1 MIVAAEKLY
10 GPYQWGRYDV
20 LILPAAFPFGGME
33 NPMLTFATP
42 TILAGD
48 KSLVSLIAHELAHS
62 WSGNL
67 VTNETW
73 DDFWLNEGFTVYFE
87 YRIMEELYG
96 KEVSEML
103 AALSIQDLY
112 QTLDELESVDTH
124 LKLNLKD
131 RNPDDGMNDIAYNKG
146 YWLLRTIEER
156 VGRQKMDAFLNA
168 YFSKNAFKVMN
179 TEQFLA
185 LAKQEL
191 LDPGN
196 YRYISPEKWIYE
208 PGIPEN
214 AYPIVSEKIVETDQW
229 INRCNLNGSEVSALP
244 WSTWS
249 YQQQYRF
256 LTQWKCPDAK
266 ALLNFNAQFKVS
278 TTGNS
283 EILFA
288 WLMLCIQK
296 AVWDDQNESVM
307 RHFLSTVGRRKFI
320 SPLYKNMV
328 KMGEGDRAKK
338 YFENYQFTYHSVT
351 RNTVKEYFQ
360 P

>member
-1 MIVAAEKLY
+1 
-10 GPYQWGRYDV
+10 
-20 LILPAAFPFGGME
+20 
-33 NPMLTFATP
+33 
-42 TILAGD
+42 
-48 KSLVSLIAHELAHS
+48 
-62 WSGNL
+62 
-67 VTNETW
+67 
-73 DDFWLNEGFTVYFE
+73 
-87 YRIMEELYG
+87 
-96 KEVSEML
+96 ML

-256 LTQWKCPDAK
+256 LTKWKCPDAK

-338 YFENYQFTYHSVT
+338 YFDNYQFTYHSVT